1 MMQRTEIDAS
11 GLDENTWYPV
21 TIAAGERMNIRVEVL
36 VSLDSGTKPSWS
48 THERGFL
55 LAKFG
60 NLLRVFMALIVIAIL
75 LYTYQIS
82 FMQI

>member
-1 MMQRTEIDAS
+1 MMGLTEIDAS

-55 LAKFG
+55 LA
-60 NLLRVFMALIVIAIL
+60 NLGICSEYLGR
-75 LYTYQIS
+75 
-82 FMQI
+82 